1 MKRNV
6 NELIDTIYRYYP
18 RGIDITN
25 DKFAE
30 LRTASEENARLVATG
45 RRAAV
50 DERWRSMLRRA
61 SERFPGM
68 LMNQSLYLH
77 PKTECCDGG
86 YSFTIDPHSYTGI
99 DRESTLY
106 FHISFLTHY
115 YVVHRLRT
123 ISAIKKERTD
133 SFFVVVHG
141 LRIHVARSVFDP
153 GAVSG
158 FADDLVKSV
167 TVSETCAE
175 FDLLCDGRR
184 CAELVA
190 GDIKEIF
197 GYEFLPPDIGKLPVP
212 DVMTDS
218 RFLGDATV
226 YDCVFSDR
234 HAWVEPSL
242 SDVSAPVV
250 EVDMN
255 MVARP
260 LMSVL
265 KVIAASCHIAWVL
278 TPKKDRGCWHVST
291 DGSLRKE
298 WLAHWLD
305 RLHSPIDETPIAV
318 RARAAGAELEALVA
332 AWDGNGSPT
341 DAMVVWA
348 SDFLA
353 SWVVDEK

>member
-1 MKRNV
+1 MKHNV
-6 NELIDTIYRYYP
+6 NELKDTIYRYYP

-50 DERWRSMLRRA
+50 DERWRSMRRRA

-77 PKTECCDGG
+77 PKTEWCDGG
-86 YSFTIDPHSYTGI
+86 YSFTIDLQSYAGI

-106 FHISFLTHY
+106 FHISFIAPY

-123 ISAIKKERTD
+123 ISALKKQRTD
-133 SFFVVVHG
+133 SFVVVVHG
-141 LRIHVARSVFDP
+141 LRIYVSRSVFDP
-153 GAVSG
+153 GAVPG

-175 FDLLCDGRR
+175 FDLLSDGRR

-197 GYEFLPPDIGKLPVP
+197 GYEFLSPDIGKLLVS
-212 DVMTDS
+212 DVMTD
-218 RFLGDATV
+218 RRLPGEATV

-242 SDVSAPVV
+242 SDVRLPVV
-250 EVDMN
+250 EVDVD
-255 MVARP
+255 MVAYP
-260 LMSVL
+260 LMAVL
-265 KVIAASCHIAWVL
+265 KVIAASCHIAWAL
-278 TPKKDRGCWHVST
+278 TAKKDRGYWYVST

-298 WLAHWLD
+298 WLAHRLD
-305 RLHSPIDETPIAV
+305 RLHSPIDETPITV

-341 DAMVVWA
+341 DEMVVWA